1 MKTLGSTILIATL
14 LLSGCTEKS
23 EFESKSATASASAS
37 NINIISPI
45 HSSETKTNSATAD
58 NQREETMFLNNN
70 VGWKAV
76 YHFQGMFR
84 EDMELYT
91 TSNGGAAWKQISNS
105 KQEGSTLPGGV
116 KAGFIFYSETEGW
129 IATNAP
135 WDGKVGLFKTNDGGV
150 TWSEQII
157 KVPSVLVSSQI
168 ITVPPLFFTKDKGI
182 LVTRPVSEEHSLLYV
197 TSDGG
202 QSWKS
207 FLDNGDDQYLGIEWT
222 LSEGVASV
230 KYGKEIWT
238 INIQNLGKWSLQS

>member
-1 MKTLGSTILIATL
+1 MKNLVSTLLIATVI
-14 LLSGCTEKS
+14 LSGCSEGTKS
-23 EFESKSATASASAS
+23 ES
-37 NINIISPI
+37 NINIIGQTN
-45 HSSETKTNSATAD
+45 SSETSTNSDTAG

-91 TSNGGAAWKQISNS
+91 TSNGGETWKEIGNS

-116 KAGFIFYSETEGW
+116 KAGLMFYSEKEGW

-135 WDGKVGLFKTNDGGV
+135 WEGKVGLFKTIDGGV

-157 KVPSVLVSSQI
+157 KVPSVLESSPI
-168 ITVPPLFFTKDKGI
+168 NAVPPLFFTKDKGI
-182 LVTRPVSEEHSLLYV
+182 LVTRPVDTSHSLLYV

-202 QSWKS
+202 QSWAS
-207 FLDNGDDQYLGIEWT
+207 FLDNVDDRYLGIEWT
-222 LSEGVASV
+222 LSEGMATV
-230 KYGKEIWT
+230 KYGEKTWSIS
-238 INIQNLGKWSLQS
+238 IQNFGKWSLQS